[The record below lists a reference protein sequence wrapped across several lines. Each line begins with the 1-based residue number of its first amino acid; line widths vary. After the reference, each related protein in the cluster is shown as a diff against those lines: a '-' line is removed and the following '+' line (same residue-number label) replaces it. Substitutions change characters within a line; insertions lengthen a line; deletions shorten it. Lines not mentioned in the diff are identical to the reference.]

1 MIIDATFWVAVSFF
15 IFVIGLIYLKVPQ
28 KINSSLTNQITEI
41 KKELDEAEKLKNEA
55 KNLLSDYESKIDKSN
70 KETKDI
76 IKKAK
81 KESEKNIL
89 EKTKKFHQVMDNKK
103 KIAEQKITQM
113 KQNAL
118 NDIKNHSIKIGIE
131 AVESLIKN
139 SVDKAKLDKLYIKN
153 LEQAKTVLKQT
164 KV

>member
-1 MIIDATFWVAVSFF
+1 
-15 IFVIGLIYLKVPQ
+15 
-28 KINSSLTNQITEI
+28 
-41 KKELDEAEKLKNEA
+41 
-55 KNLLSDYESKIDKSN
+55 
-70 KETKDI
+70 
-76 IKKAK
+76 
-81 KESEKNIL
+81 
-89 EKTKKFHQVMDNKK
+89 MDNKK